1 MSVRTENFP
10 LLRIRN
16 LVQRLVARCTLG
28 PFFGKFG
35 SGSVILK
42 PRSIEGIS
50 RIQIGKRVYIA
61 DGAVL
66 AAVPHT
72 GAQTC
77 ELIIGDGCFF
87 CRDAN
92 IFSTNSVVIE
102 EEVLFAANV
111 YVADNSHSFTDR
123 ERPIIQQEIMQ
134 LRPIRI
140 GRGSWLGQNVCVIG
154 ASIGKGCV
162 IGANAVVLSDV
173 PDYCVAVGAPARV
186 VRQL

>member
-1 MSVRTENFP
+1 MILRTENFP

-28 PFFGKFG
+28 PFFGRFG
-35 SGSVILK
+35 RGSVILK
-42 PRSIEGIS
+42 ARSIEGIR
-50 RIQIGKRVYIA
+50 RIQIGDRVYIA

-72 GAQTC
+72 GEPSC
-77 ELIIGDGCFF
+77 ELIIGDGCILY
-87 CRDAN
+87 RDVHVYATYS
-92 IFSTNSVVIE
+92 IVFE
-102 EEVLFAANV
+102 EEVGLAANV
-111 YVADNSHSFTDR
+111 YVADNSHVFTDK
-123 ERPIIQQEIMQ
+123 ELPIIEQGITQ
-134 LRPIRI
+134 LRPVRI

-162 IGANAVVLSDV
+162 IGANSVVLSDV